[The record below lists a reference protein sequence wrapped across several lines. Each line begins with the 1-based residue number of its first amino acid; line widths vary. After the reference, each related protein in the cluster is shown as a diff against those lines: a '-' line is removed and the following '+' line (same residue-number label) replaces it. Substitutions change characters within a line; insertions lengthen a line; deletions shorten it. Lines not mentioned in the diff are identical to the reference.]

1 MEYNVELPG
10 GTRLRR
16 QTKPAS
22 VDGKSHGY
30 KELRK
35 HIAGLKKRNDHWG
48 IFRKL
53 RDLEQWEV
61 TPPSL
66 GGKAVKRTL
75 AMHWLAKNQTKMAQL

>member
-1 MEYNVELPG
+1 LQVKREHDEAIEPFDQAEYQRLETRYFKPVVEYNVELPG

-16 QTKPAS
+16 QTKPARI
-22 VDGKSHGY
+22 DGKSRGY

-53 RDLEQWEV
+53 RDLEQ
-61 TPPSL
+61 
-66 GGKAVKRTL
+66 
-75 AMHWLAKNQTKMAQL
+75 